1 MAVARRVMSVYHQH
15 GIESVAG
22 QEASMARQRPIILGI
37 VGDSAAGKSTLSTGL
52 AKILGEDRVTRIC
65 TDDYHRFDRRE
76 RAALGV
82 SALHPDGNFLDIMEL
97 HLERLHYGQ
106 PILKPVYDH
115 SNGTLVRPD
124 YVQPK
129 EFVIVDGLLSFSTPT
144 LRNFYDVKVF
154 LAPPEDLRRVW
165 KIKRDTTKRGYSVEQ
180 VRDAL
185 RKREPDSEA
194 FIRPQRQHADVVV
207 AFYPPRGV
215 QPADAGPNLNVR
227 LALRP
232 TIPHPDLSYLLDAA
246 AHPDSGVRLVL
257 GRDEG
262 RPVDFLEIDGNVT
275 ARQAADLED
284 AIWQHLPGFRHLHSD
299 EFGDYQDRTEVRHSH
314 PLALTQLLLAY
325 HLLRQYNDVVTLPY
339 APPVAALSRLRTSP
353 VGIPDPT

>member
-1 MAVARRVMSVYHQH
+1 MK
-15 GIESVAG
+15 
-22 QEASMARQRPIILGI
+22 QRPIILGI
-37 VGDSAAGKSTLSTGL
+37 VGDSAAGKSTIAAGL
-52 AKILGEDRVTRIC
+52 VRILGADRVTHIC
-65 TDDYHRFDRRE
+65 TDDYHKYDRRE
-76 RAALGV
+76 RAELGV

-154 LAPPEDLRRVW
+154 LAPPEELRRVW
-165 KIKRDTTKRGYSVEQ
+165 KIKRDTTRRGYNVEQ
-180 VRDAL
+180 VLDAL
-185 RKREPDSEA
+185 RKREPDSEK
-194 FIRPQRQHADVVV
+194 FVRPQRQHADVVV
-207 AFYPPRGV
+207 TFHPPRGV

-227 LALRP
+227 LVLRP
-232 TIPHPDLSYLLDAA
+232 TIPHPDLSYLLDEA
-246 AHPDSGVRLVL
+246 AHPTSGVRLAL
-257 GRDEG
+257 GRDDG
-262 RPVDFLEIDGNVT
+262 RPVDFLDIDGNVT
-275 ARQAADLED
+275 ARQAADMED
-284 AIWQHLPGFRHLHSD
+284 AIWQHLPGFRYLHGD

-325 HLLRQYNDVVTLPY
+325 HVLRQYNDGMTLPF
-339 APPVAALSRLRTSP
+339 APPVAALSRLRVSP
-353 VGIPDPT
+353 VGIPDPI